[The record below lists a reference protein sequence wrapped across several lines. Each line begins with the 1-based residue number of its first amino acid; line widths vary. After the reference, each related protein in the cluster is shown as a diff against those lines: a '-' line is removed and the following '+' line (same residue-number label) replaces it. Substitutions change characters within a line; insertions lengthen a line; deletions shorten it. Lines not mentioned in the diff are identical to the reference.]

1 MAKLMT
7 YQRPIVGYHGCN
19 EAVAEEV
26 LAGRQRLNPSANL
39 YDWLGGGVYFW
50 EHVPQRAYEWAVEQ
64 ARLTGRKTTRP
75 SVLAAKINLGVCL
88 DLLDTA
94 NTRLLAEWYFKFRR
108 VMRRNG
114 ITIPKNQDAKGT
126 LRSEKVLRFRDRA
139 VIDFTI
145 QGLVETDGTKY
156 QTVRGVFVEGQPAFP
171 GSKIA
176 LKSHLQIAVRDPGCV
191 TEFFRP
197 EVGDYEAV

>member
-1 MAKLMT
+1 
-7 YQRPIVGYHGCN
+7 
-19 EAVAEEV
+19 
-26 LAGRQRLNPSANL
+26 
-39 YDWLGGGVYFW
+39 
-50 EHVPQRAYEWAVEQ
+50 
-64 ARLTGRKTTRP
+64 
-75 SVLAAKINLGVCL
+75 
-88 DLLDTA
+88 
-94 NTRLLAEWYFKFRR
+94 
-108 VMRRNG
+108 MRRNG